1 MAAVMIAATRV
12 TVACG
17 GGGGGCSGRR
27 GRRTQKG
34 QHRSPPS
41 MTPSQPKGAVMRAQE
56 GGWGSPPASRPRLRH
71 TPSACRAVAHG
82 HPGPP
87 DALILPVSCKLV
99 TQHQAAC
106 TQRRTKGRKG
116 ARVGRCDMGRLREAL
131 GRARGG
137 QGGWVDGSRTLNWA
151 SSRRLADEV
160 RFQVPGSGSRFMLM
174 FSHCQYPGIV
184 QVHGPGSRSKVQ
196 VEDSG

>member
-1 MAAVMIAATRV
+1 MERAAGATVVAVMIAATRA

-17 GGGGGCSGRR
+17 GGGGGCSGRWR
-27 GRRTQKG
+27 RRTQRG

-160 RFQVPGSGSRFMLM
+160 GFQVPGGWRRGEERGASCKNCAEKSLPNQG
-174 FSHCQYPGIV
+174 G
-184 QVHGPGSRSKVQ
+184 G
-196 VEDSG
+196 